1 MRSLPRLLLILAPC
15 ALACNAAPSGDPGSA
30 WDLGLLPI
38 VPDGQDVFLDNAAL
52 TVRVTQDG
60 AFHDDK
66 LPASGD
72 ATWQLGPVDD
82 LVGAVIGLFLT
93 DPDATVDPLDYAD
106 LRAYGQTPAISL
118 STGARDVPVI
128 VAAYGVPGGLGT
140 IDPAIA
146 SMGAALVTLPDGD
159 RVVFGGTGSVLG
171 MGAGQDL
178 GFDHILRM
186 SATDEDLAFKA
197 DGKLPAP
204 SSGSADQGLNAARIG
219 ARADVIAT
227 SAGPRVLVTGG
238 REKWTPT
245 GRAHSTALLLDPAN
259 DWAVTARPILSE
271 ARSEHVTVPLAD
283 GTLLVFGGWDGSS
296 QATKLT
302 WELYQPGEEAFD
314 AGDEWTQAVGSIG
327 MAWADLGDLGVLLC
341 GGGSTLDSPD
351 TLTPSAGCG
360 IIRPDMLWGTQTNI
374 AMDIAAIP
382 VPNRMYAA
390 MAPLGDGRVL
400 LTGGVTQAITS
411 EGTAPA
417 VSQALVYDMGTRKWE
432 RVDPLNHARAMHR
445 MVALPD
451 GRVLIM
457 GGVTEAFGRSP
468 ATVGDALDVP
478 ELYDPSTGTFT
489 DLDPTTF
496 SLGAN
501 PAVAWSAGHGVT
513 LLAGVR
519 GDGGGDEY
527 GVIATGP

>member
-1 MRSLPRLLLILAPC
+1 M
-15 ALACNAAPSGDPGSA
+15 
-30 WDLGLLPI
+30 
-38 VPDGQDVFLDNAAL
+38 PDGQDVFLDNAAL

-66 LPASGD
+66 LPASGE

-106 LRAYGQTPAISL
+106 LRAYGQTPAISI
-118 STGARDVPVI
+118 STGARDIPVI
-128 VAAYGVPGGLGT
+128 VAAYGVPGGLGA

-171 MGAGQDL
+171 TAAGQDL

-204 SSGSADQGLNAARIG
+204 TSGSADQGLNAARIG
-219 ARADVIAT
+219 ARADVIPT

-259 DWAVTARPILSE
+259 AWAVTARPLLRE

-283 GTLLVFGGWDGSS
+283 GTLLVFGGWNGTS
-296 QATKLT
+296 QATALT
-302 WELYQPGEEAFD
+302 WELYQPGDEAFD
-314 AGDEWTQAVGSIG
+314 ALEAWTTQAVGSIG
-327 MAWADLGDLGVLLC
+327 VAWADLGDLGVLLC
-341 GGGSTLDSPD
+341 GGGSTVNNAPENLVPA
-351 TLTPSAGCG
+351 AGCG
-360 IIRPDMLWGTQTNI
+360 VIRPDLNWGTETPI
-374 AMDIAAIP
+374 AQDVAAIP

-400 LTGGVTQAITS
+400 LTGGVTQSIPA

-417 VSQALVYDMGTRKWE
+417 VSQALIYDVGTGDWE
-432 RVDPLNHARAMHR
+432 RINPLNHARAMHR

-451 GRVLIM
+451 GRVLIL

-468 ATVGDALDVP
+468 ATVGDVVDVP
-478 ELYDPSTGTFT
+478 ELYDPSTGAFT
-489 DLDPTTF
+489 DLDATTF

-501 PAVAWSAGHGVT
+501 PAVAWSTGHGVT

-519 GDGGGDEY
+519 GDGGGDGY